1 MLLKTATPDGAKLAM
16 TLGRLLDIKDEAH
29 YGVIHVS
36 TRKANDSVRWAGL
49 LVNRASEELER

>member
-1 MLLKTATPDGAKLAM
+1 MATPDGAKLST

-36 TRKANDSVRWAGL
+36 TRKANDAVRWANL
-49 LVNRASEELER
+49 LVNRAGEEVER